1 MVQSRSANFKI
12 AEPLVDFS
20 KGYKSHQDFVALMRS
35 IIAEPSNQMR
45 ALRNDFQEQLYAT
58 KVTLQNSIQQ
68 LKSQTDVEL
77 SKQLGTIQ
85 SHQNTD
91 LVQRIQ
97 ALETSFSRTTVTT
110 DKEVVEVKKS
120 NIEMN
125 RRISEIKE
133 ETFVKFKEV
142 DEIKTQVDCM
152 QRKIE
157 IIDIKSPS

>member
-1 MVQSRSANFKI
+1 
-12 AEPLVDFS
+12 
-20 KGYKSHQDFVALMRS
+20 
-35 IIAEPSNQMR
+35 
-45 ALRNDFQEQLYAT
+45 
-58 KVTLQNSIQQ
+58 
-68 LKSQTDVEL
+68 
-77 SKQLGTIQ
+77 
-85 SHQNTD
+85 
-91 LVQRIQ
+91 
-97 ALETSFSRTTVTT
+97 VTT